1 MEIDSLDIQIYEED
15 IASNTYMIG
24 RYQRKIS
31 ESLMSKWDGAD
42 TEYVD
47 KLVAKLNQQVERLQ
61 KENRKLGAIVK
72 SWYKQNNN

>member
-1 MEIDSLDIQIYEED
+1 
-15 IASNTYMIG
+15 
-24 RYQRKIS
+24 
-31 ESLMSKWDGAD
+31 MSKWDGAD

-47 KLVAKLNQQVERLQ
+47 KLVAKLNQEVTRLK